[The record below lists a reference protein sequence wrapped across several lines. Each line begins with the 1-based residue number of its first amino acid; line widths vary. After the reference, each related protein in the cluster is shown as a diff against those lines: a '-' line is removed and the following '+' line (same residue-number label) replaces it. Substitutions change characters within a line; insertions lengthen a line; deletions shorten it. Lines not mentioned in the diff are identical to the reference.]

1 MKNKKNKRAKFY
13 VEPESLLIRFSMML
27 MCFSFFLLLVGTLSL
42 WNNSYFIL
50 TQIVLPLCVS
60 VLFILCLR
68 YFGKKLFWLSTIP
81 ALLCAAYFVIK
92 SMGYESSLQTILSI
106 VLYILAAA
114 VYTGTA
120 IGLIRT
126 KWPLAAFFGLPLLY
140 HVFILDM
147 EPFVTATIGFA
158 EGLEEMSELSI
169 MLAYLCVALGLKKK
183 PDFEIGPES
192 GLPKMAEPVVIIN
205 KKEQPNEEPHEA
217 AQEQPQSQNSGETT
231 DNEEE
236 N

>member
-1 MKNKKNKRAKFY
+1 MNKKKNKLAKFF
-13 VEPESLLIRFSMML
+13 VEPDGLLVRLSMML
-27 MCFSFFLLLVGTLSL
+27 MCFSFLLRLVGTLSL
-42 WNNSYFIL
+42 WHNSYFIL

-60 VLFILCLR
+60 VLFVLCLR
-68 YFGKKLFWLSTIP
+68 YFGKKAFWLSTVP
-81 ALLCAAYFVIK
+81 ALLCAAFFVIK
-92 SMGYESSLQTILSI
+92 SMGCESSFQTVLSI

-126 KWPLAAFFGLPLLY
+126 KWLLAALLAIPLLY

-147 EPFVTATIGFA
+147 EPFVTATVGFA
-158 EGLEEMSELSI
+158 EGLEEMSVLSI

-183 PDFEIGPES
+183 PEFDIGPES
-192 GLPKMAEPVVIIN
+192 GLPKMGEPVVIVN
-205 KKEQPNEEPHEA
+205 KKEQAEEEA
-217 AQEQPQSQNSGETT
+217 QPQPQSQDSGEIT

-236 N
+236 K